1 MEEAPAFVE
10 TLIQQVNMR
19 SPLCRFWTIVMAKN
33 VPAHAVEPW
42 AETDNLDDAQRI
54 HVQHLLQYHYNAR
67 LQGGHLSA
75 NDMRVDLFEAKP
87 GLPLWDL
94 TRVPAEKISEKTR
107 IHVQLETTD
116 QVWCRPDAS
125 LACKALELCTKNDSI
140 SKAQLR
146 AEFEAFQAAH
156 LKTFKGPPC
165 TSLDDVAGVCS
176 QAHTRSCAASSGKGS
191 SVGFMVV
198 AASQAALAA
207 QRAKFQEDKAKEKK
221 STTAFLKKFNLTLE
235 DVLAQGD
242 CFFLSVAQ
250 QLARLRRMRDGGCS
264 LILPEERD
272 NLAISLRADAVR
284 CMRNPLH
291 AHHFADFVGA
301 PEGKGN
307 ALDGDGD
314 KDFGGYLKRMSRPG
328 QFGDE
333 LTAKALAI
341 ELDVS
346 IQIFAWNSTLNE
358 IQITRH
364 SSNPDVNPPTNGGK
378 PDADN
383 VRATQGTVNVFLHVK
398 QHGGSGHYNS
408 IMEKEV
414 KRSMHA

>member
-10 TLIQQVNMR
+10 PLIQQVKML

-54 HVQHLLQYHYNAR
+54 EVQHRLQEHYNAR
-67 LQGGHLSA
+67 LRGGHLSA
-75 NDMRVDLFEAKP
+75 NDIRVDLFDDNA
-87 GLPLWDL
+87 GLPTWDL
-94 TRVPAEKISEKTR
+94 TRVPAGKISENTR
-107 IHVQLETTD
+107 IHVQLETED

-125 LACKALELCTKNDSI
+125 LASKALSLFTKKTSI

-146 AEFEAFQAAH
+146 EEFEAFVDAH
-156 LKTFKGPPC
+156 LKTFKGAPC
-165 TSLDDVAGVCS
+165 TSLDDVEGVCS
-176 QAHTRSCAASSGKGS
+176 QAHTRSCAASSALGS
-191 SVGFMVV
+191 SVGFMVDAV
-198 AASQAALAA
+198 SRAELAA
-207 QRAKFQEDKAKEKK
+207 QRAKEKQNKTKEKK
-221 STTAFLKKFNLTLE
+221 STTAFVKQYHLTLE
-235 DVLAQGD
+235 DVPARGD

-250 QLARLRRMRDGGCS
+250 QLARLERMHDGECS

-272 NLAISLRADAVR
+272 NLAIRLRADAVR
-284 CMRNPLH
+284 CMRNKKH

-314 KDFGGYLKRMSRPG
+314 LDFGGYLKRMSRPG
-328 QFGDE
+328 EFGDE

-346 IQIFAWNSTLNE
+346 IQIFAWNSTVDE

-383 VRATQGTVNVFLHVK
+383 VRATQGTVNVFHHVY
-398 QHGGSGHYNS
+398 QHGGAGHYNS